1 MMTKCLLTYAPELAS
16 QLWTRFNLEIKDMK
30 LGSLSRKY
38 FDFLFVKRSKEKLQS
53 ESYLLCMLFSRFGKG
68 SSVAHPIDHLHRV
81 LVSEVQQLLL
91 RNRIINW
98 SFPSAIVS
106 LVFYGGRCWGS
117 WLYPGTTVFNC
128 LIISWGRQIISCP
141 GLSSELA
148 DMNLYFHFCSHHRQ
162 LWLAHQL
169 TCIYFCTCWCK

>member
-1 MMTKCLLTYAPELAS
+1 MIFY
-16 QLWTRFNLEIKDMK
+16 
-30 LGSLSRKY
+30 
-38 FDFLFVKRSKEKLQS
+38 LFVKRSKEKLQS

-81 LVSEVQQLLL
+81 LVSEVQLPSLLL

-106 LVFYGGRCWGS
+106 QVFYGGRCWGS

-128 LIISWGRQIISCP
+128 LIISWDRQIISCP
-141 GLSSELA
+141 GLSSELS
-148 DMNLYFHFCSHHRQ
+148 DLNLYFHFWITDSCDLHISWHVSISARVG
-162 LWLAHQL
+162 ANN
-169 TCIYFCTCWCK
+169 